1 MVTKDDIKDIINAYQ
16 NHIND
21 FVNITDEDI
30 DKIYLQ
36 SAKNY
41 MDRIDLPF

>member
-1 MVTKDDIKDIINAYQ
+1 MITKDDIKDIINAYQ

-21 FVNITDEDI
+21 FVNITDDDI
-30 DKIYLQ
+30 NDIYLQ

-41 MDRIDLPF
+41 SNRIKLPF